1 MGEADR
7 ARRLRLVLGWV
18 LLALAA
24 AGLTYGLI
32 TLFTADQGPDYRF
45 ATQQHLNEQGKYLF
59 YHPPDWEVKDQ
70 GTVSRVTS
78 PGGETLVTFGLGP
91 EGDLEAAETAFV
103 TRLQDQYRDVDLAAL
118 QVQQVGPN
126 PAVSVAGTGRNAE
139 GIRLRFLA
147 ITVGVNERNFSIVVF
162 TAANSD
168 PQKVVPATQE
178 IVNSFRPIG

>member
-7 ARRLRLVLGWV
+7 ARRLRLVLGWL

-24 AGLTYGLI
+24 AGLTYGLV

-45 ATQQHLNEQGKYLF
+45 ATEQHVNQRGRYLF
-59 YHPPDWEVKDQ
+59 YHPPDWEVKDE

-103 TRLQDQYRDVDLAAL
+103 TELQNQYRGVDLQAL
-118 QVQQVGPN
+118 EVQQVGPN
-126 PAVSVAGTGRNAE
+126 PAVSVAGTGRNNE
-139 GIRLRFLA
+139 GVRLRFLA
-147 ITVGVNERNFSIVVF
+147 ITVGVGGRNFSIGVF

-168 PQKVVPATQE
+168 PQKVVPPSQE